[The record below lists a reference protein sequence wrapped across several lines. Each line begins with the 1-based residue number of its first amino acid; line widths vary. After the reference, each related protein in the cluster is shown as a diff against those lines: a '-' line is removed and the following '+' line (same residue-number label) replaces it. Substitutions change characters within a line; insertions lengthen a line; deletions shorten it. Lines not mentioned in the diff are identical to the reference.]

1 VGQND
6 DGCGARVID
15 PATSAGLA
23 RIAARERDVMHV
35 YDSGFIPEAND
46 IARKGTVVPSVDP
59 LCVAIPEGAFVV
71 TPHPNG
77 SLAYA
82 RDGALTI
89 VDGELRAH
97 DGGAVLGFG
106 IVDRSRLVPL
116 RVDPYDSAQGRV
128 ANARIEA
135 DGTFAYARTT
145 IDPRS
150 GERRSENVTV
160 GRIALARF
168 PAGTQPTRID
178 ARHVAPP
185 AGVRPEFGLPGDGG
199 FAKLVTRSRDLGR
212 VDIVASLEKMREAYV
227 SFEALRAAHHVRGG
241 IEKTAMDLVK

>member
-1 VGQND
+1 
-6 DGCGARVID
+6 VID
-15 PATSAGLA
+15 PATNAGLA
-23 RIAARERDVMHV
+23 RIAARERDVMHA
-35 YDSGFIPEAND
+35 YDPGFIPEATD
-46 IARKGTVVPSVDP
+46 IARKGTVVPTFDP
-59 LCVAIPEGAFVV
+59 LGVAIPDGAFVV
-71 TPHPNG
+71 TPHADG
-77 SLAYA
+77 GLAYA

-89 VDGELRAH
+89 VDGELRAR

-106 IVDRSRLVPL
+106 VGDRSKLVPL

-150 GERRSENVTV
+150 GERRAENVAV

-178 ARHVAPP
+178 AHHVAPP
-185 AGVRPEFGLPGDGG
+185 AGVRPEFGVPGDGG
-199 FAKLVTRSRDLGR
+199 FEKLATRSRDLGR
-212 VDIVASLEKMREAYV
+212 VDIIASLEKMREAYV

-241 IEKTAMDLVK
+241 TEKTAMDLVK